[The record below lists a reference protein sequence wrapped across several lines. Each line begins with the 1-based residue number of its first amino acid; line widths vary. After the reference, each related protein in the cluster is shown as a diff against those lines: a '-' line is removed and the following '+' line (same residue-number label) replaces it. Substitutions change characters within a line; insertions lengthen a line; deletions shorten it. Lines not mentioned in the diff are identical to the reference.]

1 MGKEGVIEVRISELP
16 PLLRKKL
23 EPMVG
28 EKIPLSIFMKI
39 VIGTNGRGE
48 RDFGKGERGRA

>member
-1 MGKEGVIEVRISELP
+1 MGKEGVIEVRISELS

-28 EKIPLSIFMKI
+28 ERIPLSIFMKI

-48 RDFGKGERGRA
+48 RDFGKSERGRA

>member
-48 RDFGKGERGRA
+48 RDFGKR